1 MMTQVMSPKDAP
13 WEAGE
18 KDIITDGSAENAFTK
33 DHFGI
38 YSNTGVSD
46 IVFARPFR
54 LLSRDAC
61 NRMGEEVVKK

>member
-1 MMTQVMSPKDAP
+1 MSPKDAP
-13 WEAGE
+13 R
-18 KDIITDGSAENAFTK
+18 

-38 YSNTGVSD
+38 HSNTGVSD

-61 NRMGEEVVKK
+61 NRTGEDIVSEVMKKCLFKSGREKFVRGMVLR

>member
-1 MMTQVMSPKDAP
+1 MILS
-13 WEAGE
+13 
-18 KDIITDGSAENAFTK
+18 DGSAENAFTR

-38 YSNTGVSD
+38 HSNTGVSD

-61 NRMGEEVVKK
+61 NRMGEEIVMK